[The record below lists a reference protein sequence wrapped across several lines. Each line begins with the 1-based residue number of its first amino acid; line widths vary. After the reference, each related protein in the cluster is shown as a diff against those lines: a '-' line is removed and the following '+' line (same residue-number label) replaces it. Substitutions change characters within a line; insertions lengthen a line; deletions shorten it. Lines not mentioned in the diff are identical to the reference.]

1 MGCGKLTERERDF
14 HSWRNMIAKL
24 KELAVRVL
32 HTDDTPHKIAWGLAI
47 GVLVAWTP
55 TIGIQM
61 AVAGTL
67 AWILRGNVTAAVA
80 IVWISN
86 PYTAAPIY
94 YFNYLVGYWLVG
106 GAWLD
111 WNWFRDLLTPAGRG
125 YWEYLVYAYRQ
136 LASVFGPMFLGSL
149 VAGLPLAIG
158 SYVLTY
164 KGVRRFRAP
173 RAATQHSAA
182 PLFPS
187 RGGASG
193 NARP

>member
-1 MGCGKLTERERDF
+1 
-14 HSWRNMIAKL
+14 MIAKL

-32 HTDDTPHKIAWGLAI
+32 HTDDTPHTIAWGLAI

-61 AVAGTL
+61 AVAGAL
-67 AWILRGNVTAAVA
+67 AWLLRGNVTAAVA

-111 WNWFRDLLTPAGRG
+111 WNWFRDLLTPGARG
-125 YWEYLVYAYRQ
+125 YWEYLAYAYRQ
-136 LASVFGPMFLGSL
+136 LASVFWPMFLGSL
-149 VAGLPLAIG
+149 VAGFPLAIG

-164 KGVRRFRAP
+164 MGVRRFRD
-173 RAATQHSAA
+173 REAATPHSAT

-187 RGGASG
+187 HGGASG